1 MPESKK
7 QQHEWA
13 PSARRAY
20 LRSLE
25 YIAADDVRTAQL
37 VAERV
42 AHSLELI
49 ETNPAIGTPVQGGR
63 VRSYPVP
70 RTGHG
75 FNYIVMAGSIRVV
88 RWYRQSQNVKR

>member
-7 QQHEWA
+7 RQHEWA

-20 LRSLE
+20 LRSID
-25 YIAADDVRTAQL
+25 YIATEDLRTARL

-49 ETNPAIGTPVQGGR
+49 ETNPDMGTPIQGSR
-63 VRSYPVP
+63 ARRYPVP

-75 FNYIVMAGSIRVV
+75 FNYRVTAGAIKIV